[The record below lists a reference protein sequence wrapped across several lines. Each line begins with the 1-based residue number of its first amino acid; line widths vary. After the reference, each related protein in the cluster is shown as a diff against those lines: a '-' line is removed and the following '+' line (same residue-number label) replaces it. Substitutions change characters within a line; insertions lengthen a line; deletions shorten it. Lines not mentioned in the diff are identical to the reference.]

1 MAVNS
6 DGSPKPMKGRARYGA
21 TSRKRRSSKARSSI
35 SGGSWDQISLPLS
48 LRQASYS
55 NTDRT
60 TPATE
65 PRHPQNRRLARPFI
79 RGGDPRVLLSFNQN
93 SEQGRPFDAFVDVP
107 SPFAKQK
114 VNPIAKRHKHRDVDH
129 YDLGHNFTRSFNPS
143 AQPLHLSPHSPPP
156 APSQHYFDNEI
167 HFIPDTNMK
176 FNRTSQDGPGH
187 IDARTRAI
195 NLQHTRP
202 EWTTWDFVDLFLNT
216 LPQGIRTVDLWN
228 NFKKEGEVDFVDIF
242 VTRSGQKDTK
252 ARLRFRQVIS
262 DRNVPCLTIFQT
274 TTEERL
280 LHKSKPIHTYLEGW
294 PNMANPGSA

>member
-6 DGSPKPMKGRARYGA
+6 DGSPKPMKGRTKYGA

-55 NTDRT
+55 NGVRT

-65 PRHPQNRRLARPFI
+65 SRHPQSRRLTRPFI
-79 RGGDPRVLLSFNQN
+79 RGGDPRVLLSFNQS

-114 VNPIAKRHKHRDVDH
+114 VNPIAKRHKYRDIDH
-129 YDLGHNFTRSFNPS
+129 HSLDRNFTSNPNS
-143 AQPLHLSPHSPPP
+143 KTQPFHISPPP
-156 APSQHYFDNEI
+156 SSPDYFDNEI

-176 FNRTSQDGPGH
+176 FDHVSQKAPGY
-187 IDARTRAI
+187 IDSRTRAM

-202 EWTTWDFVDLFLNT
+202 EWTTWDFVDLFLNN
-216 LPQGIRTVDLWN
+216 LPPGIKTVDLWN
-228 NFKKEGEVDFVDIF
+228 NFKVEGQVDLIDIF
-242 VTRSGQKDTK
+242 VTRSGQKDSK
-252 ARLRFRQVIS
+252 ARLRFRQAIS
-262 DRNVPCLTIFQT
+262 NGNITRLTTVQT
-274 TTEERL
+274 TTKKRL
-280 LHKSKPIHTYLEGW
+280 LHNSEPIHTYLEGW
-294 PNMANPGSA
+294 SNMANSGSV